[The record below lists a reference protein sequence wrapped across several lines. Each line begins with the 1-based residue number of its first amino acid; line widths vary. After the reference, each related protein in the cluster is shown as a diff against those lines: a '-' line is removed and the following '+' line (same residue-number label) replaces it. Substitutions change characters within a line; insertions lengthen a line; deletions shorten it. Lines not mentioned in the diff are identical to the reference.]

1 MMTRR
6 HLPWP
11 WRVCAAAVLL
21 TSTGCGQSPPG
32 VATRPVQPTSDST
45 PVGTGAL
52 PAADEPP
59 RLAATLIPTDSTRY
73 PYNHAASIA
82 ELPNGDLIVAWGAG
96 SRELGDDTVIVMS
109 RRPAGETTWTA
120 PVVVADRPDRADAN
134 PVLFV
139 DDGGRARLFHVEM
152 FGQTFCLGRVVVQT
166 SDDLGH
172 TWSSPR
178 PAFDA
183 ICVMVRNPP
192 IVTRAGRWVM
202 PAYIQ
207 GVYASQFWLSDDH
220 GETWRPTASLFSFP
234 ENNLQPAVVELD
246 DGSLFALMRR
256 SGLDAAFTW
265 EARSRDGGATWTTR
279 RRDDLTTPDS
289 GLDMIRLTGGAI
301 LVAYNNSPRERTPL
315 AVAWSADAGR
325 TWSTPK
331 TVEAGDPEL
340 SYPCLLQGRDGSI
353 HLVYTH
359 RKSAIMH
366 AEFNPAW
373 LRAP

>member
-52 PAADEPP
+52 PADDEPP

-139 DDGGRARLFHVEM
+139 DGGGRARLFHVEM

-166 SDDLGH
+166 SDDLGR

-246 DGSLFALMRR
+246 DGEDFPAYCTTMPICTTM
-256 SGLDAAFTW
+256 TW
-265 EARSRDGGATWTTR
+265 LPDTKARTCS
-279 RRDDLTTPDS
+279 
-289 GLDMIRLTGGAI
+289 
-301 LVAYNNSPRERTPL
+301 
-315 AVAWSADAGR
+315 
-325 TWSTPK
+325 
-331 TVEAGDPEL
+331 
-340 SYPCLLQGRDGSI
+340 
-353 HLVYTH
+353 
-359 RKSAIMH
+359 
-366 AEFNPAW
+366 
-373 LRAP
+373 